1 MNMGLA
7 PRPANE
13 DLRAQT
19 VVKTGLIDAPNP
31 DLFQIYCD
39 LAKDITGFETATF
52 SLYDG
57 EMQCSIAG
65 AGREDFTPGS
75 KTERGELNVCSY
87 VLLDT
92 EPLLMEDMLK
102 DPTWKDHPNLAGMDA
117 GPGYAGFPVINSEN
131 FALGTLC
138 MMNFSG
144 PKGLNDEQVSQ
155 VKKITSSIAHMLDLQ
170 LKQKELTSQ
179 RMLEALSHFQKA
191 DSRLGLDDFKIYV
204 SICSELGVSSTDAE
218 GIIRVGLAELDDAGQ
233 VQMTEAGR
241 KLQFD
246 MNLQQ
251 KAMKRIK
258 MDGSEADALLDEL
271 FAEID

>member
-13 DLRAQT
+13 ELRAQT

-102 DPTWKDHPNLAGMDA
+102 DPTWQDHPNLAGLDK

-144 PKGLNDEQVSQ
+144 PKGLNDEQ
-155 VKKITSSIAHMLDLQ
+155 
-170 LKQKELTSQ
+170 SQ
-179 RMLEALSHFQKA
+179 R
-191 DSRLGLDDFKIYV
+191 
-204 SICSELGVSSTDAE
+204 
-218 GIIRVGLAELDDAGQ
+218 
-233 VQMTEAGR
+233 
-241 KLQFD
+241 
-246 MNLQQ
+246 
-251 KAMKRIK
+251 
-258 MDGSEADALLDEL
+258 
-271 FAEID
+271 